1 MKDTEAK
8 LVESLKNIKKRLCR
22 ERREMLKVMV
32 KDFKEEDDWLKAA
45 KELLNEVD
53 IGLKKDEDGVVEGAA
68 ISELKELFNP
78 NYDIIADEHIPDRYS
93 KMIEAIDHIGTIL
106 SVTGGN
112 ESYKWGG
119 HHETFS
125 VDNEEGI
132 KQLKLEIDEF
142 EALEERK
149 ASEKELDRL
158 NEVLSEF
165 IQSEIVNNPVN

>member
-1 MKDTEAK
+1 MKDTEAE
-8 LVESLKNIKKRLCR
+8 LVESLNKMEGQLCR
-22 ERREMLKVMV
+22 ERREMLKIMV

-45 KELLNEVD
+45 KELMNEVN
-53 IGLKKDEDGVVEGAA
+53 IGLKRDEDGVVEGSALTN
-68 ISELKELFNP
+68 LKDLFNP
-78 NYDIIADEHIPDRYS
+78 NYDIIANEHIPDRYS

-112 ESYKWGG
+112 ESYSWGE

-125 VDNEEGI
+125 VDDEESI
-132 KQLKLEIDEF
+132 QELKLEIDEF
-142 EALEERK
+142 EALKERK

-165 IQSEIVNNPVN
+165 VQSAIAN